1 MEKARTRKNSPAE
14 EHPAQLFLEQL
25 GGTIWGELC
34 GKKIARLDAHEFRR
48 RGELPEAIEI
58 EQSPHRINRHQAL
71 LTLWPILNGY
81 AEHLKRHVHCG
92 DSLSRPSALCAV

>member
-1 MEKARTRKNSPAE
+1 MVGLGRLQLPKSHPEWDVHFRADGNSEDGEVAHAEESSAE

-48 RGELPEAIEI
+48 RGDLLEAGGCC
-58 EQSPHRINRHQAL
+58 A
-71 LTLWPILNGY
+71 G
-81 AEHLKRHVHCG
+81 
-92 DSLSRPSALCAV
+92 LS